1 MVAFAEFPLIA
12 VGATQRNGTGG
23 ACLLCPGRSDI
34 NLFRFGKG
42 IIDLDAKV
50 PVGTFDLSVPE
61 QELHGS
67 EIAGTSVDQGCLC
80 PS

>member
-1 MVAFAEFPLIA
+1 
-12 VGATQRNGTGG
+12 
-23 ACLLCPGRSDI
+23 
-34 NLFRFGKG
+34 LFRFGKG